1 MKVPDNIIAAVNA
14 LLAPYHMTYQDPG
27 EPPKVSVGYLNWNGA
42 VKYTG
47 LSRSTLVRAVKRGEL
62 PPPIKKGPGKN
73 GATVFPIEVLDQ
85 FIRTSR

>member
-1 MKVPDNIIAAVNA
+1 MRVPDHIVAAVNA
-14 LLAPYHMTYQDPG
+14 LLAPYGVTYQAPD
-27 EPPKVSVGYLNWNGA
+27 KTHRISAGYLNWNGA

-47 LSRSTLVRAVKRGEL
+47 LSRSTLVRAIKRGEL

-85 FIRTSR
+85 FMQLSK